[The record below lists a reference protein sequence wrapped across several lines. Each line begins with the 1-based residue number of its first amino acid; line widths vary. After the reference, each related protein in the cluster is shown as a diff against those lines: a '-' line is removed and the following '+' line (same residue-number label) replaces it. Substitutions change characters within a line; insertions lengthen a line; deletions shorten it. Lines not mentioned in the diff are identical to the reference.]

1 MIELNIRLMTRVKVI
16 IVDQLHIYIENDS
29 RAKLIPRADQ
39 KLRKTGRS
47 KHEQKKKRSRRKT
60 LMVS

>member
-1 MIELNIRLMTRVKVI
+1 MIELNIRLMTKVKVI
-16 IVDQLHIYIENDS
+16 IVDQLHTYIENDS

-47 KHEQKKKRSRRKT
+47 KQERKKEK
-60 LMVS
+60 